1 MDQRPT
7 PIELPHLRPFV
18 PAPLFVALEPHYQT
32 FQESQTTQET
42 PDFEEFL
49 GYLRREKL
57 VTSDVLTLLSTLVL
71 QLREAAGHTLT
82 VGRNAATKNLKA
94 VENPE
99 PPKKVDSFGDFF
111 DDTPTGNQGLEQHI
125 DEAQQSKKIKVHPEE
140 LPVIEEK
147 LGEGGMGIVYR
158 VYNPTLERHEAIK
171 QLRSK
176 MPKDNLRKLRFFREA
191 KVTALLNHPGIV
203 PIHFLF
209 DDFHGSP
216 AYSMKVVEGEHLGR
230 WIKMIHEAS
239 KAETPL
245 PQDFSLMKRIQVFLR
260 VCEAIHF
267 AHNKGVLHRDIKP
280 SNILLGAFGEVYVV
294 DWGVAKVL
302 NEAED
307 LTDEES
313 PDSLHSDVNHT
324 YSGQILG
331 TPGYMSPEQAQGK
344 NDELDPRSDLFALGM
359 VLYELA
365 YLQPARKGV
374 KTIDVMAQALHG
386 QVQLPEPSN
395 VPWVPRELKAIIA
408 KATNTDIEQRY
419 PTVEHLMEDLQAFLQ
434 GESVSASPDSTL
446 QQLLRLINRHG
457 TRVLVWGL
465 AIVAVLT
472 AITAWALVERKQEQL
487 RQTQANQQRFF
498 QYSEVMQQARH
509 LDRKLFRFEKRL
521 GKLAAATR
529 VSLLHA
535 EAKQSDIHLHQNF
548 TTKDLSY
555 SAYYKDKVSLQY
567 PVFKLAPKLEPKVLE
582 PQLLKLAQVSD
593 YLHNVVLYDGEAKQ
607 RSYIKRADLEKELLD
622 GKLPIVS
629 AFVGTTSGIMMLYPG
644 RGSYPDSYDNR
655 LRPWFR
661 TGLGQ
666 RSIRWSPPY
675 ISSQKIRQMLVACT
689 QSINDN
695 HNKPMAVVGFDISL
709 NVLASFLEGLIQKS
723 PWIDSAML
731 VNEKGQVLVKT
742 GRRYHSRE
750 AKGVISKTPQFAK
763 LPMGAQ
769 LQTLLTQQNE
779 SWLQWPSKEGRR
791 VVTFTRLKTL
801 PWSYVVV
808 GKPGKQ

>member
-1 MDQRPT
+1 M
-7 PIELPHLRPFV
+7 
-18 PAPLFVALEPHYQT
+18 
-32 FQESQTTQET
+32 
-42 PDFEEFL
+42 
-49 GYLRREKL
+49 
-57 VTSDVLTLLSTLVL
+57 
-71 QLREAAGHTLT
+71 
-82 VGRNAATKNLKA
+82 
-94 VENPE
+94 
-99 PPKKVDSFGDFF
+99 KV
-111 DDTPTGNQGLEQHI
+111 
-125 DEAQQSKKIKVHPEE
+125 KPEE

-176 MPKDNLRKLRFFREA
+176 MPKDNHRKLRFFREA

-216 AYSMKVVEGEHLGR
+216 AYSMKVVEGEHLGT

-239 KAETPL
+239 KAETQL

-307 LTDEES
+307 LADEDS

-331 TPGYMSPEQAQGK
+331 TPGYMSSEHAQGK

-374 KTIDVMAQALHG
+374 KTIDMMAQALHG
-386 QVQLPEPSN
+386 QVQLSEPSN
-395 VPWVPRELKAIIA
+395 VPSIPRELKAIIA
-408 KATNTDIEQRY
+408 KSTNTDIEQRY

-446 QQLLRLINRHG
+446 QHILRLINRHG
-457 TRVLVWGL
+457 TQVLVWGL
-465 AIVAVLT
+465 AIVVLLT

-487 RQTQANQQRFF
+487 RQSQANQRTFF

-521 GKLAAATR
+521 GKLAAAAR
-529 VSLLHA
+529 ISLLHA
-535 EAKQSDIHLHQNF
+535 EPKTLKIHLHRNF
-548 TTKDLSY
+548 RTHKLKY
-555 SAYYKDKVSLQY
+555 SAYYKDKVSLQH
-567 PVFKLAPKLEPKVLE
+567 PVFKLAPKLVPEDLR
-582 PQLLKLAQVSD
+582 PQLLKLALVSE
-593 YLHNVVLYDGEAKQ
+593 YLNHLVLYDGEAKP
-607 RSYIKRADLEKELLD
+607 RHYIKRTDIEKELLD

-629 AFVGTTSGIMMLYPG
+629 AFVGTTSGIMMLFPG
-644 RGSYPDSYDNR
+644 RGSYPDNYDNR
-655 LRPWFR
+655 IRPWFR
-661 TGLGQ
+661 TGLGHQ
-666 RSIRWSPPY
+666 SIRWSPPY

-695 HNKPMAVVGFDISL
+695 RNKPMAVVGFDISL

-723 PWIDSAML
+723 PWIESAML
-731 VNEKGQVLVKT
+731 VNPKGQVLVKT
-742 GRRYHSRE
+742 GRRYHSIE
-750 AKGVISKTPQFAK
+750 AKGVISKAPTFAK
-763 LPMGAQ
+763 LPMGDK
-769 LQTLLTQQNE
+769 LQTLLSKGNE
-779 SWLQWPSKEGRR
+779 SWLRWKSKEGLR
-791 VVTFTRLKTL
+791 VVAFTRLKTL
-801 PWSYVVV
+801 PWTYVVV
-808 GKPGKQ
+808 GKPDKQ